1 MNKKRTN
8 NRFTDTLKNKLRN
21 QFVHGIVVDG
31 ETTFP
36 TLDDLITK
44 NKLAKIHSLMSI
56 GYADYYRHQHMKEQK
71 VDDQDIKPEMDKII
85 KWI

>member
-21 QFVHGIVVDG
+21 QFVHGIVIDG

-36 TLDDLITK
+36 TLDNLITK
-44 NKLAKIHSLMSI
+44 NKLAKRLDALNLIS
-56 GYADYYRHQHMKEQK
+56 
-71 VDDQDIKPEMDKII
+71 KPFSVL
-85 KWI
+85 